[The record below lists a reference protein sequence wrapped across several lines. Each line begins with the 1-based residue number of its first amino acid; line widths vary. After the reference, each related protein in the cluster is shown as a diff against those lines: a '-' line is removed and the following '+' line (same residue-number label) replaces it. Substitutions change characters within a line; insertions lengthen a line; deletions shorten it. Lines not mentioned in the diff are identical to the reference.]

1 MENRTQDANNSQLS
15 TGNPNIQI
23 VQPSR
28 SEATPTVRHKPYEWI
43 GGNIRR
49 LPWNCHRME
58 AYSKTKEDSARKEG
72 VNFLSGLWS
81 LTRAKI
87 SLSSKHDFF
96 SGNMNFNFGM
106 IEIQRTF
113 VVRECTLL
121 LLLPLFTPEHTHS
134 TKACLFSPGQDYNRD
149 CSMAAKNEENSV
161 NSYTDVSVNNF

>member
-1 MENRTQDANNSQLS
+1 MKNRTQDANNSQLS

-96 SGNMNFNFGM
+96 GQHEFQFWDDRNPEDFRCAWVYLTVTVAFVYSSTHTQYKSLSLFP
-106 IEIQRTF
+106 RT
-113 VVRECTLL
+113 RL
-121 LLLPLFTPEHTHS
+121 
-134 TKACLFSPGQDYNRD
+134 
-149 CSMAAKNEENSV
+149 
-161 NSYTDVSVNNF
+161 